1 MPSETSDKEKLD
13 GKEMSG
19 LKTHRN
25 YFFYWDI
32 YLCSLSQ
39 AKQKSYVLKEGCYA
53 ILQSSLSPA

>member
-39 AKQKSYVLKEGCYA
+39 AKQNSYVLKEGCYA